1 MWLENV
7 FFGQN
12 LYHNHAWFHAPTL
25 SFYHDKINFLIQ
37 FYNIILFVTK
47 KSTIKNVTWS
57 TQRLHASSL
66 IADTSFKTYTKY
78 FTCCFKC
85 KFRHRVATCW
95 LTLSKKQPTFRGA
108 AIGFA
113 AQVSPCNKR
122 RNSILKTCHCADL
135 LVLLPLVVLQGKF
148 ASTNQKH
155 YPDHGSDT
163 SSLWNFCDRF
173 SDVISRGNHWWGLE
187 TLAFFSG

>member
-7 FFGQN
+7 FFWQN

-25 SFYHDKINFLIQ
+25 YFYHDKINFLIQ
-37 FYNIILFVTK
+37 FSNII
-47 KSTIKNVTWS
+47 
-57 TQRLHASSL
+57 
-66 IADTSFKTYTKY
+66 KY
-78 FTCCFKC
+78 FTCSFQWKS
-85 KFRHRVATCW
+85 RHRVATTNM
-95 LTLSKKQPTFRGA
+95 LTNSYKKQPTFRGA
-108 AIGFA
+108 ATGFPV
-113 AQVSPCNKR
+113 QVSLCNKH

-148 ASTNQKH
+148 ASTNQQH
-155 YPDHGSDT
+155 YTDHGNDT
-163 SSLWNFCDRF
+163 SSLWNFCARF